1 MQYAGASPA
10 GRGGGQ
16 SPYRK
21 LIVKPPPAP
30 KASTATIITA
40 RRTEYPPNSPHGR
53 GQTENVQLG
62 VRLRRGLANPRNLIL
77 DAWSSSCLQEAIRN
91 ARCAV
96 PLSRL
101 THALTHSLLAPRSA
115 AISRPRASTTSSR
128 RRRSSSTSRRPTSW
142 RSPTS
147 APSPT
152 RPSTTSTRP
161 SSPRRSSRSS
171 RLRCA
176 LRHGL

>member
-101 THALTHSLLAPRSA
+101 THALTACSLRAPQLCQDRGLQLRQVA
-115 AISRPRASTTSSR
+115 DVGAVRHPGDRHLGDPRHRPHHLHARVP
-128 RRRSSSTSRRPTSW
+128 RPQGL
-142 RSPTS
+142 
-147 APSPT
+147 
-152 RPSTTSTRP
+152 
-161 SSPRRSSRSS
+161 PRHEGQ
-171 RLRCA
+171 A
-176 LRHGL
+176 DHPG